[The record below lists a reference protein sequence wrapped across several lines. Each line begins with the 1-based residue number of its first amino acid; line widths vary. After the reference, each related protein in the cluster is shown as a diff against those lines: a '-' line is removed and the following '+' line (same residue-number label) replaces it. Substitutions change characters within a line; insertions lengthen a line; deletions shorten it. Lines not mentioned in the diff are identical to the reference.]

1 MWGRRAAS
9 TRCRASATTRSTRST
24 ARSTGATRGAS
35 DTIERCVATGDGGAR
50 GDAARAPIDRRT
62 DDARRRRQLIERARA
77 SDARA
82 LERCARAATAIDG
95 CALETS
101 YAACEIASAS
111 CGFRILSNSQFL
123 EKRVDERDDD
133 EVDGGG
139 KERAMGETRETEDG
153 ETHEGYAEAARRAME
168 AIRGR
173 WAETRDGG
181 LALTGNKH
189 WRPLPAVI
197 GTTAYYHDESCG
209 LDPKVAKN
217 PNPARWG
224 TYISSDDEDSSEVSE
239 DSSDDFESDISSE
252 FVSSTSSE
260 GEYSDMEDNLAD
272 IENNFGDVDGS
283 YAMGD
288 GGGGGLFSSVGLS
301 SAAKKAA
308 PSYALS
314 FDDVFGDDVRKSKGG
329 LFDDVDGDDGGGL
342 FGGAGGKA
350 PLAFAEPAASAPAK
364 PPVAAP
370 KKPKGLF
377 DSDSDDHDGDLFGI
391 TRRPSGGDL
400 FSEPITDPLGALKS
414 VESKKTDA
422 KTLAPPSS
430 AVASMSIEPKKSP
443 SALFDSDS
451 DSDDG
456 GLFSTKP
463 KEVKKAPPRE
473 GLFD

>member
-1 MWGRRAAS
+1 MAPR
-9 TRCRASATTRSTRST
+9 TRSS
-24 ARSTGATRGAS
+24 GAS
-35 DTIERCVATGDGGAR
+35 RRGDGGAR
-50 GDAARAPIDRRT
+50 GDAARARESIGGLT
-62 DDARRRRQLIERARA
+62 DARRRRQLIERARA

-139 KERAMGETRETEDG
+139 KEARDGRDERDRGWEKRTRGT
-153 ETHEGYAEAARRAME
+153 RRRRGGRWR

-209 LDPKVAKN
+209 LDPKVAKKSESGAVGERN
-217 PNPARWG
+217 
-224 TYISSDDEDSSEVSE
+224 ISSDDEDSSEVSE

-377 DSDSDDHDGDLFGI
+377 DSDSDDDDGDLFGI

-463 KEVKKAPPRE
+463 KEVKKPPRE

>member
-1 MWGRRAAS
+1 M
-9 TRCRASATTRSTRST
+9 
-24 ARSTGATRGAS
+24 
-35 DTIERCVATGDGGAR
+35 
-50 GDAARAPIDRRT
+50 
-62 DDARRRRQLIERARA
+62 IERARA

-82 LERCARAATAIDG
+82 LERCARTATAVDG
-95 CALETS
+95 NALETS
-101 YAACEIASAS
+101 YATCEIASVS

-133 EVDGGG
+133 DDEVDGVG
-139 KERAMGETRETEDG
+139 KESARSASETKENEDG
-153 ETHEGYAEAARRAME
+153 ETPEAYAEAARRAME

-181 LALTGNKH
+181 LALTGNEH

-239 DSSDDFESDISSE
+239 DSSDEFESDISSE

-272 IENNFGDVDGS
+272 VENNFGDVDGS
-283 YAMGD
+283 YALAGAGGD
-288 GGGGGLFSSVGLS
+288 GLFSSVGLS
-301 SAAKKAA
+301 SATTAAKKAA

-329 LFDDVDGDDGGGL
+329 LFDDVEGDDGGL
-342 FGGAGGKA
+342 FGGASGKA
-350 PLAFAEPAASAPAK
+350 PLASAPAPLASAPAK
-364 PPVAAP
+364 PPAAAP

-377 DSDSDDHDGDLFGI
+377 DSDSDDDDGDLFGI

-400 FSEPITDPLGALKS
+400 FSEPITDPLDALKS
-414 VESKKTDA
+414 VESKQTDA
-422 KTLAPPSS
+422 KTLVPPSS
-430 AVASMSIEPKKSP
+430 AVASMSIAVPEPKKSP
-443 SALFDSDS
+443 TALFDSDS